1 MTNPTITVLIPFAV
15 GERVQLLVDIW
26 DDGQDHHPP
35 GYLARRGE
43 VLIVRSL
50 DPGHEFPV
58 LVSHEEVTD
67 RSFRVGLGE
76 IRTWKQEQRG

>member
-1 MTNPTITVLIPFAV
+1 MDVNV
-15 GERVQLLVDIW
+15 GDKVKMLSDIW

-43 VLIVRSL
+43 VLIVRKL

-58 LVSHEEVTD
+58 LISHKEITD
-67 RSFRVGLGE
+67 QSFRVGVNE
-76 IRTWKQEQRG
+76 IEKVNG

>member
-1 MTNPTITVLIPFAV
+1 MNNDLFQKGA
-15 GERVQLLVDIW
+15 RVILLEDVW

-43 VLIVRSL
+43 ELIVRGY
-50 DPGHEFPV
+50 DPGHELPI

-67 RSFRVGLGE
+67 QSFRVKSNE
-76 IRTWKQEQRG
+76 ILLKD

>member
-1 MTNPTITVLIPFAV
+1 MLNESELRIGDKV
-15 GERVQLLVDIW
+15 RLLADIW

-43 VLIVRSL
+43 ILTVRKL

-58 LVSHEEVTD
+58 CVSHKQITD
-67 RSFRVGLGE
+67 QSFRIALSEGE
-76 IRTWKQEQRG
+76 KQP